1 MMLGL
6 GCVGL
11 ANAVRCWRRLRA
23 GGGVAAPAEDAAGTS
38 EPSPP
43 AVGCAHWK
51 RSSSP
56 VTASDRW
63 RTPEAPADLELAV
76 VLPGGTTAHAAAHEL
91 QVPHAHAHAPAPSA
105 PPAKPLLQRAW
116 TQRVL
121 SLLVGVVHGVSGP
134 GGVLGVLPAVVLHDA
149 ARSAAY
155 LGAFFAA
162 SIAAMGVFA
171 AAFGEIVLRR
181 VLRRRCVQWLQA
193 CVS

>member
-43 AVGCAHWK
+43 AVGCGDA
-51 RSSSP
+51 
-56 VTASDRW
+56 
-63 RTPEAPADLELAV
+63 EAPADLELAV

-149 ARSAAY
+149 AHSAAY

-162 SIAAMGVFA
+162 SIAAMGAFA

-181 VLRRRCVQWLQA
+181 VLRRRCVDRRLQA
-193 CVS
+193 CMS